1 MGQNRR
7 MARYIALLRGINVGG
22 NKLVSMAALR
32 TLCEELGYTNV
43 QTYIQSGN
51 LLFDCADKTGA
62 AVEKKLEP
70 AIAARFG
77 FSVDTMVR
85 SAKEW
90 PGLLRGNPFAAECA
104 KEPNLVV
111 MSLSKQPPKKDAAKA
126 LRERAQGGERIEIA
140 DDVIWMHYPAG
151 IGRSKLTP
159 ALVDRLV
166 GSPVT
171 ARNYRTVQKLTELL
185 AA

>member
-22 NKLVSMAALR
+22 NKLIPMAALR
-32 TLCEELGYTNV
+32 TLCEELGFDNV

-51 LLFDCADKTGA
+51 IVFGGNEKSAA

-77 FSVDTMVR
+77 FSAFTIVR
-85 SAKEW
+85 SAKDW
-90 PGLLRGNPFAAECA
+90 PGLLRGNPFAAECE

-126 LRERAQGGERIEIA
+126 LRERAKDGERIEIA
-140 DDVIWMHYPAG
+140 DDVIWTHYPAG

-159 ALVDRLV
+159 TLVDRLV

-171 ARNYRTVQKLTELL
+171 ARNYRTVKKLTELL
-185 AA
+185 GA